1 MGPQSM
7 VSQLAVVLCLL
18 VQLVNSATAVELRIP
33 CTAVANGTNSDI
45 RLADHLGTTSPSTAD
60 VVLFFEGCSWEDANV
75 RFLFSSSSPTLSIR
89 RVVSDGGSFVAV
101 AEGPTFPHGSRLEV
115 VGTVAVGCATCYGIE
130 SAAEIAHVSLY
141 IAHSSLHATYA
152 VASLLS
158 SAAVKYS
165 SIEIL
170 DSSLEVVSPTAAFAA
185 CLNSTTVSDTAITVT
200 SSIVQ
205 SVSVGDSCAVGII
218 TRQSSMSVQN
228 VLLHASATAIKAT
241 GSAAVASMGF
251 ASSSHSASTSKITA
265 YDVTIYASNSSATS
279 TGTPSSYSAVASMG
293 FACTGTASTTIIT
306 AHNVTI
312 YASNCTAT
320 TMETGS
326 CSASALTSMGF
337 ASSSPT
343 PASAISA
350 DNITIYAFNAH
361 ATTSTIGLSYSA
373 LTSMGFACNSPS
385 STSTIAAHN
394 IVIYASD
401 STVATSGTG
410 SANSAVT
417 SMGFAT
423 CSRTSSISTIT
434 AEICVIYASNSSV
447 ATTGTGSYPAVAS
460 MGFAC
465 ISPSAT
471 ATITAHNVTIYASDS
486 MATTTGS
493 GSTYSAVTSMGIAT
507 YSYDSY
513 SKIAA
518 HNITL
523 YAANS
528 SATTSASGST
538 DSAVSS
544 VGFASYSHYPTSDS
558 VVIAAQLLAC
568 RSTVRVTS
576 CIGSCAVVSSVAGAW
591 SGAASFVIVDS
602 DFSSPYDCFGVAP
615 PDVPSLSVACNLS
628 LRCDTFGWGDPHAG
642 GSVGMGIRSSGIL
655 LNITQRFKGM
665 AASNDCPT
673 SYEACAS
680 SVGRP
685 AAPNAPTAPTT
696 PNAPAMQGHSHT
708 MSIGQSASR
717 SFAASASTSTTRSAS
732 EAPTSST
739 SHFRSDS
746 PSSMPSLS
754 RSTTTSPTNVLHIA
768 VAPVL
773 SPAESMST
781 LMPPSAAQAVVVTS
795 SGAAVLTG
803 VFASPGAAVA
813 ATRIGL
819 VIASVDCQFND
830 DSMDPQLTQY
840 PLSTLVVSSGLTA
853 HAIGVVSCVA
863 LTLAVVA
870 ADTFLLY
877 TKPKKPILLARA
889 LEATLH
895 QYFGPSVACGT
906 VLVLR
911 HSTVWGHIAF
921 VSAAALTEVALL
933 SHRAYKAMCCSLEC
947 TRSPQGAR
955 GTVKSAWSGGPVTE
969 RYGPFFEMCRS
980 SRLVVRCAFFVEL
993 SASMLMGCIAGWRP
1007 PSGSSCTEVA
1017 AGMLLIA
1024 GLLFL
1029 YLAIY
1034 RPYSTMQDTAFSL
1047 CFAALQVV
1055 QAACAVGC
1063 AQNSSTA
1070 LAALAYVTVLQS
1082 FGLVVQ
1088 MACAISWRIVVN
1100 ARRASLFSHQ
1110 RTPAACRRSFR
1121 CRLCRQTRLA
1131 VSCNPSGSVDGEE
1144 LEI

>member
-1 MGPQSM
+1 MGPQST
-7 VSQLAVVLCLL
+7 VSQLAVLCLL

-45 RLADHLGTTSPSTAD
+45 RLADHLGTTSPSTA
-60 VVLFFEGCSWEDANV
+60 VLFFEGCSWEDANV
-75 RFLFSSSSPTLSIR
+75 RFLFSSSSPMLSIR
-89 RVVSDGGSFVAV
+89 RVVSSGGSFVAV

-130 SAAEIAHVSLY
+130 SAAEVAHVSLY
-141 IAHSSLHATYA
+141 IAHSSLQATYA

-158 SAAVKYS
+158 SAAVKNS

-170 DSSLEVVSPTAAFAA
+170 DSSLEVMPTTTAFAA
-185 CLNSTTVSDTAITVT
+185 CLNSTNVSDVTITVT
-200 SSIVQ
+200 SSTVKSI
-205 SVSVGDSCAVGII
+205 SAGDACAMGII

-241 GSAAVASMGF
+241 GSATVASMGF
-251 ASSSHSASTSKITA
+251 ASSSRSSTSKITA
-265 YDVTIYASNSSATS
+265 YDVTIYASDSSATT
-279 TGTPSSYSAVASMG
+279 TGTASSYSAVTSMG
-293 FACTGTASTTIIT
+293 FACSGTASTTSIT

-312 YASNCTAT
+312 YASDSNAT
-320 TMETGS
+320 TMGTGIS
-326 CSASALTSMGF
+326 ACALASMGFACSIPSLASSITADNITIYASNSHATTSTSALSYSALTSMGF
-337 ASSSPT
+337 ASSSP
-343 PASAISA
+343 SL
-350 DNITIYAFNAH
+350 
-361 ATTSTIGLSYSA
+361 TSTTTA
-373 LTSMGFACNSPS
+373 TV
-385 STSTIAAHN
+385 TAHN
-394 IVIYASD
+394 IVIYASN
-401 STVATSGTG
+401 SSATTSGTG

-417 SMGFAT
+417 SMGIAT
-423 CSRTSSISTIT
+423 CVSSASIAAIAADSI
-434 AEICVIYASNSSV
+434 VIYASNSSV
-447 ATTGTGSYPAVAS
+447 ATTGTGRNPAVAS
-460 MGFAC
+460 MGFASS
-465 ISPSAT
+465 SPPGT
-471 ATITAHNVTIYASDS
+471 ATITARNITIYASDNS
-486 MATTTGS
+486 ATTTGS
-493 GSTYSAVTSMGIAT
+493 GSTYSAVTSMGFAT

-528 SATTSASGST
+528 SATTSASSST
-538 DSAVSS
+538 VSAVSS
-544 VGFASYSHYPTSDS
+544 MGFASYSRFTGDS

-568 RSTVRVTS
+568 RSSVRVTS
-576 CIGSCAVVSSVAGAW
+576 CFGSCAVVSSVARAC

-628 LRCDTFGWGDPHAG
+628 LKCDTFGWGDPHAG
-642 GSVGMGIRSSGIL
+642 GSVGMGIRSNGIL
-655 LNITQRFKGM
+655 LNVTQLFKGM
-665 AASNDCPT
+665 AASNDCPM
-673 SYEACAS
+673 SYEECAS

-685 AAPNAPTAPTT
+685 PAPNTPAAPTT
-696 PNAPAMQGHSHT
+696 PNAPAMQGNSHT
-708 MSIGQSASR
+708 PSIGQSASR
-717 SFAASASTSTTRSAS
+717 SFAAPASTSITRSAS
-732 EAPTSST
+732 EAPTYST
-739 SHFRSDS
+739 CRFRSDS

-754 RSTTTSPTNVLHIA
+754 RSTTTSPTNALRTG
-768 VAPVL
+768 VAPAL
-773 SPAESMST
+773 SPVESMST

-870 ADTFLLY
+870 ADTFLSY
-877 TKPKKPILLARA
+877 TKPKRPVLLARA

-911 HSTVWGHIAF
+911 HSTAWGHIAF
-921 VSAAALTEVALL
+921 VSAAALTEVTLL
-933 SHRAYKAMCCSLEC
+933 SHRAYKAMCCPLDC

-955 GTVKSAWSGGPVTE
+955 GTVKSVWSGGPFTE

-980 SRLVVRCAFFVEL
+980 RRLVVRCAFFVEL

-1007 PSGSSCTEVA
+1007 PSGSSCTE
-1017 AGMLLIA
+1017 
-1024 GLLFL
+1024 
-1029 YLAIY
+1029 
-1034 RPYSTMQDTAFSL
+1034 
-1047 CFAALQVV
+1047 LQL
-1055 QAACAVGC
+1055 
-1063 AQNSSTA
+1063 S
-1070 LAALAYVTVLQS
+1070 
-1082 FGLVVQ
+1082 
-1088 MACAISWRIVVN
+1088 
-1100 ARRASLFSHQ
+1100 
-1110 RTPAACRRSFR
+1110 
-1121 CRLCRQTRLA
+1121 
-1131 VSCNPSGSVDGEE
+1131 
-1144 LEI
+1144 